1 MAQSFKKLFLDLEKF
16 VFTSEERR
24 RGYYDFI
31 ETSKLNDPNN
41 SFVINDTILFEVEIR
56 QFEVEEEIIDY

>member
-56 QFEVEEEIIDY
+56 QLEVEEEIIDY